1 VTITNTASNLS
12 GANALEELLK
22 IGATNASVLR
32 SGKWQDVDISLLV
45 PGDIVAIGT
54 GDKVPADLRVLEVL
68 RIRLP

>member
-1 VTITNTASNLS
+1 MTITNTASNLS

-32 SGKWQDVDISLLV
+32 SGQWQDVDISLLV